1 MYTPAVGLGCQRFS
15 HVFRK
20 PRGLFLSIRVMPP
33 MPALRPDAMPSVKFV
48 HGVEARAETTGRH
61 DNVHEV
67 RLIAL
72 DGLCVLAAFVA
83 GHGSN
88 CTWLAPWAERV
99 LGVAKSHQRKD
110 ILAN

>member
-1 MYTPAVGLGCQRFS
+1 
-15 HVFRK
+15 
-20 PRGLFLSIRVMPP
+20 
-33 MPALRPDAMPSVKFV
+33 MPSVKFV

-88 CTWLAPWAERV
+88 CTWLAPWGGARV
-99 LGVAKSHQRKD
+99 GRG
-110 ILAN
+110 

>member
-1 MYTPAVGLGCQRFS
+1 
-15 HVFRK
+15 
-20 PRGLFLSIRVMPP
+20 MPP

-72 DGLCVLAAFVA
+72 DGLCVLAAKLYLA
-83 GHGSN
+83 GPVGG
-88 CTWLAPWAERV
+88 ARV
-99 LGVAKSHQRKD
+99 GRG
-110 ILAN
+110 